1 MKKVIQIIIGLIAL
15 GFLIV
20 IIKNNFFISA
30 DTKSYEEGWD
40 AYEKNQFE
48 MAIFNFNHVDKN
60 KHPDVW
66 VGLGSAYL
74 KTGDYNNAI
83 QHLQK
88 AYSLNY
94 KKGTED
100 YSKLL
105 VSLGMSYL
113 YAGDP
118 EKAKFYLEKA
128 RSLGYDTSVNFKI
141 LDSVKQ
147 NSFRSK

>member
-1 MKKVIQIIIGLIAL
+1 MKKVLQIIVGLIAL

-20 IIKNNFFISA
+20 IIKNNFFTSA

-74 KTGDYNNAI
+74 KTGDYTNAI

-88 AYSLNY
+88 AYDLNY

-100 YSKLL
+100 YNKLL

-113 YAGDP
+113 YSGDI

-128 RSLGYDTSVNFKI
+128 RTLGYDTSVNFKI
-141 LDSVKQ
+141 LDSIQHSQKI
-147 NSFRSK
+147 